1 MQQRSDGSLSEGYG
15 QYQIGKCTHTHA
27 DTHIADTGTPH
38 TWPSHP
44 RLWLLEARHN
54 VLFPWLLL
62 QRLLCTSLQRSCISG
77 RGCLAHYSVLI
88 IDRAPSLGQR
98 SHWSCR
104 SRVGFPRVDLI
115 TPPAHSHLAPA
126 FRMNWRG
133 QLCSCAAGL
142 NFHFHRFARVAQFSN
157 GWSQQ
162 ALLDLVL
169 IMCSQEVSYAN
180 KEHAG
185 KKTSVTFNH
194 LARDEDDCQ
203 SRCRPCVFSRYC
215 RNLKS
220 FLCADQVL
228 ASQSFAA
235 SFIPLSSIKL
245 KHLENQEH
253 SHQTSCS
260 H

>member
-1 MQQRSDGSLSEGYG
+1 MGPSLRDTGNTYLENA
-15 QYQIGKCTHTHA
+15 HTHMQTRTLQIQGRP
-27 DTHIADTGTPH
+27 THGLLIPGCGFLKPGTMCSSPDCCCSGCVA
-38 TWPSHP
+38 P
-44 RLWLLEARHN
+44 
-54 VLFPWLLL
+54 
-62 QRLLCTSLQRSCISG
+62 LCNAAAFLACV
-77 RGCLAHYSVLI
+77 AHYSVLI

-98 SHWSCR
+98 SHWSGR
-104 SRVGFPRVDLI
+104 SRVGFPRGDLI

-228 ASQSFAA
+228 ASQSSAA

-245 KHLENQEH
+245 KHLENQEP